1 MGHGVDQPAVVAG
14 EHEEG
19 IVGNACLCEAVHDL
33 ADSMVQLGDEI
44 GVQTQPRRIGLIEV
58 GVDRFGR
65 VHVRKPDVGEERLIA
80 SASALAL
87 ALM

>member
-19 IVGNACLCEAVHDL
+19 IVGNACLVEAVHDL

-44 GVQTQPRRIGLIEV
+44 GVQTQPRRIGLIEI
-58 GVDRFGR
+58 GVT
-65 VHVRKPDVGEERLIA
+65 A
-80 SASALAL
+80 SGGCMFASP
-87 ALM
+87 M